1 MYDLWVLWVV
11 KPYIKSG
18 VGKAFK
24 EAWERRRIS
33 HYKAMVITR
42 RSLHMCMHTRARLEL
57 RELNAPNAYSHPK

>member
-1 MYDLWVLWVV
+1 MV
-11 KPYIKSG
+11 KSG
-18 VGKAFK
+18 KAVYK